1 MGKAQKKNQSNS
13 NQSSSNRRAAPRKS
27 VTGLEI
33 KNVTAIEP
41 FSILA
46 KKGIL
51 IDASSTGI
59 LIRIDRKDLV
69 PRSLRQ
75 NLSLAPIEGEHVVF
89 HIREMDLEMDGKV
102 ARTQFIGNATF
113 EIAIDF
119 TDEAPEYWRQSLVD
133 LLPDKGEF
141 DEH

>member
-1 MGKAQKKNQSNS
+1 MGKATSQKSM
-13 NQSSSNRRAAPRKS
+13 NRRAAPRKS

-33 KNVTAIEP
+33 KNITALEP

-46 KKGIL
+46 RKGIL
-51 IDASSTGI
+51 VDASSTGI
-59 LIRIDRKDLV
+59 LVRVERKDLV
-69 PRSLRQ
+69 PRALRQ
-75 NLSLAPIEGEHVVF
+75 NLSIAPIEGEHVVF
-89 HIREMDLEMDGKV
+89 NIREMDLEMDGKV
-102 ARTQFIGNATF
+102 ARTRFIGNGTF

-133 LLPDKGEF
+133 LLPGKGEF

>member
-1 MGKAQKKNQSNS
+1 MGRSQSQKTQ
-13 NQSSSNRRAAPRKS
+13 NRRAAPRKS

-33 KNVTAIEP
+33 KNITALEP

-46 KKGIL
+46 RKGVL
-51 IDASSTGI
+51 VDASSTGI
-59 LIRIDRKDLV
+59 LVRVERKDLV
-69 PRSLRQ
+69 PRALRV

-89 HIREMDLEMDGKV
+89 NIREMDLEMDGKV
-102 ARTQFIGNATF
+102 ARTRFIGNATF

-119 TDEAPEYWRQSLVD
+119 TEEAPEYWRQSLVD
-133 LLPDKGEF
+133 LLPNKGEF